1 MPSITGKITLRKFHV
16 STSYH
21 PKLRKV
27 QWIVFPDLRTPTRTS
42 PGMGDGHPG
51 EAGMAIGKG
60 AIILVPFPL
69 THRGDPF
76 MVFVEQE
83 PEGGKNSH

>member
-51 EAGMAIGKG
+51 ETGAAIGQG
-60 AIILVPFPL
+60 SNHPCSM

-76 MVFVEQE
+76 MASIEQE
-83 PEGGKNSH
+83 PEGGRNTH